1 MLSLYASGSTTG
13 LVLDSGDGVSSAVP
27 VYEGFA
33 VPHAVQRIDV
43 AGRDVTEY
51 LQLLLRKAGHVFHT
65 SAEMEVCGSEGEGA
79 GASLPT
85 LTRVALCL
93 PQTRQIVRK
102 MKEDTGYV
110 AFQPSKEEE
119 SFEKDKKA
127 VAYIL
132 PDGSDMV
139 VRAFAPTNNCDVCHL
154 SF

>member
-1 MLSLYASGSTTG
+1 MEYPAPCPSMRALQSPMPCSALMLQAETSQSTFSSFYER
-13 LVLDSGDGVSSAVP
+13 LVTYSTRLLKWRCVG
-27 VYEGFA
+27 
-33 VPHAVQRIDV
+33 
-43 AGRDVTEY
+43 GR
-51 LQLLLRKAGHVFHT
+51 
-65 SAEMEVCGSEGEGA
+65 GEG
-79 GASLPT
+79 GANLPT

-139 VRAFAPTNNCDVCHL
+139 VRAFPPTNNCDVCHP